1 MIHRYEIGDLALVDN
16 AKALAGTMIENGL
29 TVYFQ
34 SSHQVWIDCGN
45 INITEAI
52 NECLNN
58 GIYVNSINIPHNH
71 NKGIRIGVQ
80 EVTYHGFGEKEMFEL
95 GKILSKIFKSRKL
108 NLYDKSI
115 LKDLIDKQ
123 NEDKEISMYNLY
135 NLLERCFGA
144 KKSLIKSTP

>member
-1 MIHRYEIGDLALVDN
+1 MNV
-16 AKALAGTMIENGL
+16 
-29 TVYFQ
+29 
-34 SSHQVWIDCGN
+34 
-45 INITEAI
+45 
-52 NECLNN
+52 
-58 GIYVNSINIPHNH
+58 
-71 NKGIRIGVQ
+71 
-80 EVTYHGFGEKEMFEL
+80 
-95 GKILSKIFKSRKL
+95 FKSRKL